1 VIPNSLLARSIL
13 FLNSL
18 VIDISSKASG
28 TTNLSDAIFGLEP
41 RKDILHRT
49 VVYQLAK
56 KRAGTHKVKNRAE
69 ITATTKKMY
78 KQKGTGSARHGSK
91 KVPQFRGG
99 GRAFGPHPRDHSIKL
114 TKKFRKLALKHAL
127 SSKLK
132 DGNIVILSEAK
143 LSKPKTS
150 LLVKNLQKL
159 AVDSALFI
167 DAKEFDKNFELA
179 TMNIPN
185 IDILPVQ
192 GINVYDMLKRD
203 KLFITKAALKEI
215 EGRLNE

>member
-1 VIPNSLLARSIL
+1 MKIN
-13 FLNSL
+13 

-41 RKDILHRT
+41 RIDILHRT

-114 TKKFRKLALKHAL
+114 SKKFRKLALRHAL

-150 LLVKNLQKL
+150 LLVKSLQKM

-167 DAKEFDKNFELA
+167 DAQGFDKNFELA

-192 GINVYDMLKRD
+192 GINVYDMLKRN

>member
-1 VIPNSLLARSIL
+1 MKVN
-13 FLNSL
+13 

-28 TTNLSDAIFGLEP
+28 TASLNDAIFGLEP

-49 VVYQLAK
+49 VLYQLAK
-56 KRAGTHKVKNRAE
+56 RRAGTHKVKNRAE

-114 TKKFRKLALKHAL
+114 TKKFKKLALKHAL
-127 SSKLK
+127 SSKHK
-132 DGNIVILSEAK
+132 DGDIIILNEAK

-150 LLVKNLQKL
+150 VLVKNLQKME
-159 AVDSALFI
+159 VNSALFI
-167 DAKEFDKNFELA
+167 DTKEFDKNFELA

-185 IDILPVQ
+185 IDILLVQ
-192 GINVYDMLKRD
+192 GINVYDMLRRD
-203 KLFITKAALKEI
+203 KVFITKDALKEI
-215 EGRLNE
+215 EGRLDE

>member
-1 VIPNSLLARSIL
+1 M
-13 FLNSL
+13 
-18 VIDISSKASG
+18 IDISSKASG
-28 TTNLSDAIFGLEP
+28 TASLNDAIFGLEP

-49 VVYQLAK
+49 VLYQLAK
-56 KRAGTHKVKNRAE
+56 RRAGTHKVKNRAE

-114 TKKFRKLALKHAL
+114 TKKFKKLALKHAL
-127 SSKLK
+127 SSKHK
-132 DGNIVILSEAK
+132 DGNIIILNDAK

-150 LLVKNLQKL
+150 VLVKNLQKM
-159 AVDSALFI
+159 AVNSALFI
-167 DAKEFDKNFELA
+167 DTKEFDKNFELA

-185 IDILPVQ
+185 IDILLVQ
-192 GINVYDMLKRD
+192 GINVYDMLRRD
-203 KLFITKAALKEI
+203 KVFITKDALKEI
-215 EGRLNE
+215 EGRLDE

>member
-1 VIPNSLLARSIL
+1 MKIN
-13 FLNSL
+13 
-18 VIDISSKASG
+18 VIDISSKVSG
-28 TTNLSDAIFGLEP
+28 TTNLSDAVFGLEP

-69 ITATTKKMY
+69 ITATTNKMY

-114 TKKFRKLALKHAL
+114 SKKFRKLALRHAL

-167 DAKEFDKNFELA
+167 DAHEFDKNFELA

>member
-1 VIPNSLLARSIL
+1 MKIN
-13 FLNSL
+13 

-114 TKKFRKLALKHAL
+114 TKKFRKLALRHAL

-132 DGNIVILSEAK
+132 DGNIIILSEAK

-192 GINVYDMLKRD
+192 VINVYDMLKRD
-203 KLFITKAALKEI
+203 TLFITKAALKEI

>member
-1 VIPNSLLARSIL
+1 MKIN
-13 FLNSL
+13 

-28 TTNLSDAIFGLEP
+28 TTSLSDAIFGLEP

-56 KRAGTHKVKNRAE
+56 RRAGTHKVKNRAE

-150 LLVKNLQKL
+150 LLVKNLQKM

-167 DAKEFDKNFELA
+167 DAQEFDKNFELA

>member
-1 VIPNSLLARSIL
+1 MKVN
-13 FLNSL
+13 

-28 TTNLSDAIFGLEP
+28 TASLNDAIFGLEP

-49 VVYQLAK
+49 VLYQLAK
-56 KRAGTHKVKNRAE
+56 RRAGTHKVKNRAE

-114 TKKFRKLALKHAL
+114 TKKFKKLALKHAL
-127 SSKLK
+127 SSKHK
-132 DGNIVILSEAK
+132 DGNIIILNEAK

-150 LLVKNLQKL
+150 ELVKNFQKM
-159 AVDSALFI
+159 AVNSALFI
-167 DAKEFDKNFELA
+167 DTKEFDKNFELA

-185 IDILPVQ
+185 IDILLVQ
-192 GINVYDMLKRD
+192 GINVYDMLRRD
-203 KLFITKAALKEI
+203 KVFITKDALKEI
-215 EGRLNE
+215 EGRLDE

>member
-1 VIPNSLLARSIL
+1 MKVN
-13 FLNSL
+13 
-18 VIDISSKASG
+18 VIDISSKVSG
-28 TTNLSDAIFGLEP
+28 TTTLSDAIFGLEP

-56 KRAGTHKVKNRAE
+56 KRSGTHKVKNRAE

-132 DGNIVILSEAK
+132 DGDIVILSEAK

-150 LLVKNLQKL
+150 LLVKNLQKM

-167 DAKEFDKNFELA
+167 DASEFDKNFELA

-215 EGRLNE
+215 ESRLNE

>member
-1 VIPNSLLARSIL
+1 MKIN
-13 FLNSL
+13 

-114 TKKFRKLALKHAL
+114 TKKFRKLALRHAL

-132 DGNIVILSEAK
+132 DGNIIILSEAK

>member
-1 VIPNSLLARSIL
+1 MKIN
-13 FLNSL
+13 

-114 TKKFRKLALKHAL
+114 TKKFRKLALRHAL

-167 DAKEFDKNFELA
+167 DAKEFDKIFELA

>member
-1 VIPNSLLARSIL
+1 MKIN
-13 FLNSL
+13 

-150 LLVKNLQKL
+150 LLLKSLQKM

-167 DAKEFDKNFELA
+167 DAQEFDKNFELA

>member
-1 VIPNSLLARSIL
+1 MKIN
-13 FLNSL
+13 
-18 VIDISSKASG
+18 VIDISSKSSG

-114 TKKFRKLALKHAL
+114 TKKFRKLALRHAL

>member
-1 VIPNSLLARSIL
+1 MKIN
-13 FLNSL
+13 

-114 TKKFRKLALKHAL
+114 TKKFRKLAIRHAL

>member
-1 VIPNSLLARSIL
+1 M
-13 FLNSL
+13 
-18 VIDISSKASG
+18 IDISSKASG
-28 TTNLSDAIFGLEP
+28 TASLNDAIFGLEP

-49 VVYQLAK
+49 VLYQLAK
-56 KRAGTHKVKNRAE
+56 RRAGTHKVKNRAE

-114 TKKFRKLALKHAL
+114 TKKFKKLALKHAL
-127 SSKLK
+127 SSKHK
-132 DGNIVILSEAK
+132 DGNIIILNEAK

-150 LLVKNLQKL
+150 ILVKNLQKM
-159 AVDSALFI
+159 AVNSALFI
-167 DAKEFDKNFELA
+167 DTKEFDKNFELA

-185 IDILPVQ
+185 IDILLVQ
-192 GINVYDMLKRD
+192 GINVYDMLRRD
-203 KLFITKAALKEI
+203 KVFITKDALKEI
-215 EGRLNE
+215 EGRLDE

>member
-1 VIPNSLLARSIL
+1 MKIN
-13 FLNSL
+13 

-78 KQKGTGSARHGSK
+78 KQTGTGSARHGSK

-114 TKKFRKLALKHAL
+114 TKKFRKLALRHAL

-150 LLVKNLQKL
+150 LLVKNLQKM

-167 DAKEFDKNFELA
+167 DAQEFDKNFELA

>member
-1 VIPNSLLARSIL
+1 MKIN
-13 FLNSL
+13 

-28 TTNLSDAIFGLEP
+28 TTNLSDSIFGLEP

-91 KVPQFRGG
+91 KVPQFKGG

-150 LLVKNLQKL
+150 LLVKSLQKM

-167 DAKEFDKNFELA
+167 DAQEFDKNFELA

-203 KLFITKAALKEI
+203 KLIITKAALKEI

>member
-1 VIPNSLLARSIL
+1 MKIN
-13 FLNSL
+13 

-91 KVPQFRGG
+91 KVPQFRSG

>member
-1 VIPNSLLARSIL
+1 MKIN
-13 FLNSL
+13 

-114 TKKFRKLALKHAL
+114 TKKFRKLALRHAL

-150 LLVKNLQKL
+150 LLIKNLQKL

>member
-1 VIPNSLLARSIL
+1 MKIN
-13 FLNSL
+13 

-28 TTNLSDAIFGLEP
+28 TTNLRDAIFGLEP

-114 TKKFRKLALKHAL
+114 TKKFRKLALRHAL

>member
-1 VIPNSLLARSIL
+1 M
-13 FLNSL
+13 
-18 VIDISSKASG
+18 IDISSKASG
-28 TTNLSDAIFGLEP
+28 TASLNDAIFGLEP

-49 VVYQLAK
+49 VLYQLAK
-56 KRAGTHKVKNRAE
+56 RRAGTHKVKNRAE

-114 TKKFRKLALKHAL
+114 TKKFKKLALKHAL
-127 SSKLK
+127 SSKHK
-132 DGNIVILSEAK
+132 DGNIIILNEAK

-150 LLVKNLQKL
+150 VLVKNLQKM
-159 AVDSALFI
+159 AVNSALFI

-185 IDILPVQ
+185 IDILLVQ
-192 GINVYDMLKRD
+192 GINVYDMLRRD
-203 KLFITKAALKEI
+203 KVFITKDALKEI
-215 EGRLNE
+215 EGRLDE

>member
-1 VIPNSLLARSIL
+1 MKIN
-13 FLNSL
+13 

-99 GRAFGPHPRDHSIKL
+99 GRAFGPHPREHSIKL

-150 LLVKNLQKL
+150 LLVKSLQKM

-167 DAKEFDKNFELA
+167 DAQGFDKNFELA

-192 GINVYDMLKRD
+192 GINVYDMLKRN

>member
-1 VIPNSLLARSIL
+1 MKMN
-13 FLNSL
+13 

-28 TTNLSDAIFGLEP
+28 TIDLKDTIFGLEP

-56 KRAGTHKVKNRAE
+56 RISGTHKVKNRSE

-99 GRAFGPHPRDHSIKL
+99 GRAFGPTPRDHSIKL

-127 SSKLK
+127 SAKMQE
-132 DGNIVILSEAK
+132 GNVVILSEAK
-143 LSKPKTS
+143 LKNPKTAD
-150 LLVKNLQKL
+150 LVKSLDKMS
-159 AVDSALFI
+159 VTSALFLE
-167 DAKEFDKNFELA
+167 AVEFDKNFELA
-179 TMNIPN
+179 SMNIPN
-185 IDILPVQ
+185 VDILPVH
-192 GINVYDMLKRD
+192 GMNVYDILKRD
-203 KLFITKAALKEI
+203 KLFITKNAIKEI
-215 EGRLNE
+215 EGRLDE

>member
-1 VIPNSLLARSIL
+1 MKVN
-13 FLNSL
+13 

-28 TTNLSDAIFGLEP
+28 TASLNDDIFGLEP

-49 VVYQLAK
+49 VLYQLAK
-56 KRAGTHKVKNRAE
+56 RRAGTHKVKNRAE

-114 TKKFRKLALKHAL
+114 TKKFKKLALKHAL
-127 SSKLK
+127 SSKHK
-132 DGNIVILSEAK
+132 DGNIIILNEAK

-150 LLVKNLQKL
+150 VLVKNLQKM
-159 AVDSALFI
+159 AVNSALFI
-167 DAKEFDKNFELA
+167 DTKEFDKNFELA
-179 TMNIPN
+179 TMNLSLIH
-185 IDILPVQ
+185 I
-192 GINVYDMLKRD
+192 
-203 KLFITKAALKEI
+203 
-215 EGRLNE
+215 

>member
-1 VIPNSLLARSIL
+1 MKIN
-13 FLNSL
+13 

>member
-1 VIPNSLLARSIL
+1 MKVN
-13 FLNSL
+13 

-28 TTNLSDAIFGLEP
+28 TTTLSDAIFGLEP

-56 KRAGTHKVKNRAE
+56 KRSGTHKVKNRAE

-132 DGNIVILSEAK
+132 DGDIVILSEAK

-150 LLVKNLQKL
+150 LLVKNLQKM

-167 DAKEFDKNFELA
+167 DASEFDKNFELA

-215 EGRLNE
+215 ESRLNE

>member
-1 VIPNSLLARSIL
+1 MKVN
-13 FLNSL
+13 

-28 TTNLSDAIFGLEP
+28 TASLNDAIFGLEP

-49 VVYQLAK
+49 VLYQLAK
-56 KRAGTHKVKNRAE
+56 RRAGTHKVKNRAE

-114 TKKFRKLALKHAL
+114 TKKFKKLALKHAL
-127 SSKLK
+127 SSKHK
-132 DGNIVILSEAK
+132 DGNIIILNEAK

-150 LLVKNLQKL
+150 VLVKNLQKM
-159 AVDSALFI
+159 AVNSALFI
-167 DAKEFDKNFELA
+167 DTKEFDKNFELA

-192 GINVYDMLKRD
+192 GINVYDMLRRD
-203 KLFITKAALKEI
+203 KVFITKDALKEI
-215 EGRLNE
+215 EGRLDE

>member
-1 VIPNSLLARSIL
+1 MKIN
-13 FLNSL
+13 

-114 TKKFRKLALKHAL
+114 TKKFRKLALRHAL

-215 EGRLNE
+215 EGRFNE

>member
-1 VIPNSLLARSIL
+1 MKVN
-13 FLNSL
+13 
-18 VIDISSKASG
+18 VIDISSKVSG
-28 TTNLSDAIFGLEP
+28 TTNLSDAVFGLEP

-114 TKKFRKLALKHAL
+114 TKKFRKLALRHAL

-167 DAKEFDKNFELA
+167 DAHEFDKNFEFA

>member
-1 VIPNSLLARSIL
+1 MKIN
-13 FLNSL
+13 

-28 TTNLSDAIFGLEP
+28 TTDLSDAIFGLEP

-150 LLVKNLQKL
+150 LLVKSLQKM

-167 DAKEFDKNFELA
+167 DAQMFDKNFELA

-192 GINVYDMLKRD
+192 GINVYDMLKRN

>member
-1 VIPNSLLARSIL
+1 
-13 FLNSL
+13 

-28 TTNLSDAIFGLEP
+28 TASLNDAIFGLEP

-49 VVYQLAK
+49 VLYQLAK
-56 KRAGTHKVKNRAE
+56 RRAGTHKVKNRAE

-114 TKKFRKLALKHAL
+114 TKKFKKLALKHAL
-127 SSKLK
+127 SSKHK
-132 DGNIVILSEAK
+132 DGNIIILNEAK

-150 LLVKNLQKL
+150 ILVKNLQKM
-159 AVDSALFI
+159 AVNSALFI
-167 DAKEFDKNFELA
+167 DTKEFDKNFELA

-185 IDILPVQ
+185 IDILLVQ
-192 GINVYDMLKRD
+192 GINVYDMLRRD
-203 KLFITKAALKEI
+203 KVFITKDALKEI
-215 EGRLNE
+215 EGRLDE